1 MINTNTKSPVLIG
14 LTTTLQLKPQ
24 RKKNY
29 KKREMQTDNFIALK
43 CPF

>member
-24 RKKNY
+24 RKKKLQ
-29 KKREMQTDNFIALK
+29 KKGNANRQFHCT
-43 CPF
+43 